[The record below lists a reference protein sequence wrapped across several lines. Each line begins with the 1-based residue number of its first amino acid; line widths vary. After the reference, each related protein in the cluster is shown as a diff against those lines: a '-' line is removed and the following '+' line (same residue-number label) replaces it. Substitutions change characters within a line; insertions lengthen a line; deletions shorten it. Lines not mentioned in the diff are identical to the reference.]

1 MNQPTT
7 SLNMGR
13 PGMASRAHL
22 LWSCGGEVALPV
34 TESTVL
40 NRYLADLAR
49 SRGPL
54 NRALNSC
61 LHCGATAYKNLMAR
75 DADGVMRPAGRY
87 QCVQCRC
94 VFSDVRQ
101 WRGSDAE
108 RSLR

>member
-7 SLNMGR
+7 SLNMSR
-13 PGMASRAHL
+13 PGMATRAHL
-22 LWSCGGEVALPV
+22 LWPRWGDAEQPM
-34 TESTVL
+34 TESSVL

-54 NRALNSC
+54 GRALNSC
-61 LHCGATAYKNLMAR
+61 LHCGATAYKTLMAR